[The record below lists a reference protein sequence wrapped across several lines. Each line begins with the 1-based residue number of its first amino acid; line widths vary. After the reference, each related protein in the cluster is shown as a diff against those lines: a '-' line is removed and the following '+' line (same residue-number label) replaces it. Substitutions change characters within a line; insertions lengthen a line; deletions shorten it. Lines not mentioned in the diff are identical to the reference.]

1 VGFVGATSSLM
12 VGSSG
17 GVWRLGER
25 RRASWWWRGAWN
37 EKHSGEPWE
46 GTAADVKWRFGG
58 GRDVTMVL

>member
-1 VGFVGATSSLM
+1 M

-37 EKHSGEPWE
+37 EKHGGEPWE